1 MGIIIAI
8 GLLVNVFL
16 FMIGKND
23 KWVSSLPIRTIIV
36 RIDANSIDD
45 LLANFLTTNYYYT

>member
-1 MGIIIAI
+1 MTNGA
-8 GLLVNVFL
+8 N
-16 FMIGKND
+16 
-23 KWVSSLPIRTIIV
+23 SPPIRTIIV